1 MDFNLSIK
9 QQEIADS
16 FRTFGERVFT
26 PEDVKRWCAGQ
37 GLPDEVVHEFADIYF
52 GSCEYVDEFGI
63 AHYDLV
69 SKALILE
76 ELSRCAGTTLPFQ
89 HDFFDLE
96 IIERFASDDTLR
108 ALLANYRREG
118 RLMFA
123 VAISE
128 SDAGSDVMGIKTTA
142 RTVDDRILLNGEK
155 SYVFNG
161 EYSPYILV
169 AAIDADDQT
178 PSKYP
183 HLSLWLVP
191 SDTPGVRAY
200 PIEKIGQAMVPFA
213 AMKFINVEMK
223 PEWRLS
229 TREVSFPALF
239 KLLDTG
245 RVFIAASCLGMAQ
258 GALEDAVAAAVKRR
272 RFGQSVIDFQQIAQ
286 LVTDMEMRVRAMR
299 SMLYKTAW
307 EIDAG
312 CDDSRLSS
320 ALTKRFIPMTAT
332 QVASDAMQVIGSEG
346 YTEQSRV
353 ARIWRDCRGNQLAEG
368 TDQIM
373 VKIAAPLIAGKYRNS
388 KEKNG

>member
-1 MDFNLSIK
+1 MDLNLSIK
-9 QQEIADS
+9 QQEIARN

-26 PEDVKRWCAGQ
+26 PESVKRWCAGQ
-37 GLPDEVVHEFADIYF
+37 GLPDEVVHEFADVYF
-52 GSCEYVDEFGI
+52 GSCDFVDEFGV

-96 IIERFASDDTLR
+96 IVERFAADDTLR
-108 ALLANYRREG
+108 RLLATYRSEG

-128 SDAGSDVMGIKTTA
+128 SDAGSDVMGIKTTV

-155 SYVFNG
+155 SFVFNG

-169 AAIDADDQT
+169 AAIDADDT
-178 PSKYP
+178 SESKYP

-213 AMKFINVEMK
+213 AMKFINVEMQ
-223 PEWRLS
+223 PEWRLN

-245 RVFIAASCLGMAQ
+245 RVFIGASCLGMAQ
-258 GALEDAVAAAVKRR
+258 AALEDAVATARR
-272 RFGQSVIDFQQIAQ
+272 RKRFGRNIIEFQQIAQ
-286 LVTDMEMRVRAMR
+286 LVTDMEVRVQAMR
-299 SMLYKTAW
+299 SILYKTAW
-307 EIDAG
+307 QIDERSEEG
-312 CDDSRLSS
+312 RLSS
-320 ALTKRFIPMTAT
+320 ALMKRFIPMTAT

-373 VKIAAPLIAGKYRNS
+373 VRVATPLIMDKY
-388 KEKNG
+388 EK

>member
-1 MDFNLSIK
+1 MDFILSK
-9 QQEIADS
+9 DQKEIAAA
-16 FRTFGERVFT
+16 FRSYGERVFT
-26 PEDVKRWCAGQ
+26 PEEVKRWCAGQ
-37 GLPDEVVHEFADIYF
+37 GLPDEVVREFADRYF
-52 GSCEYVDEFGI
+52 SMCKHVDDFGM

-69 SKALILE
+69 SKTLILE

-96 IIERFASDDTLR
+96 IMERFASDDALR
-108 ALLANYRREG
+108 SLLSSYRKEG

-128 SDAGSDVMGIKTTA
+128 SDAGSDVMGIKTNV
-142 RTVDDRILLNGEK
+142 RTVDGRILLNGEK

-169 AAIDADDQT
+169 AAIDADNNE
-178 PSKYP
+178 PSKHP
-183 HLSLWLVP
+183 HLSFWLVP
-191 SDTPGVRAY
+191 SGAPGVRAY

-213 AMKFINVEMK
+213 AMKFINVEMQ

-229 TREVSFPALF
+229 AREATFSALF
-239 KLLDTG
+239 ELLDTG
-245 RVFIAASCLGMAQ
+245 RVFIGASCLGMAQ
-258 GALEDAVAAAVKRR
+258 GALEDAVAVARSRK
-272 RFGQSVIDFQQIAQ
+272 RFGRNIIEFQQIAQ
-286 LVTDMEMRVRAMR
+286 LITDMEMRIQAMR
-299 SMLYKTAW
+299 SILYKTAW

-312 CDDSRLSS
+312 SENRRLSS
-320 ALTKRFIPMTAT
+320 ALMKRFIPATAT

-373 VKIAAPLIAGKYRNS
+373 VRIATPLIMEKYNKDEIS
-388 KEKNG
+388 